1 MPRQD
6 TSFDQDK
13 TMLAEM
19 DNVSRDSQHS
29 SNNYF
34 YNRWFIKGTVLNY
47 PLNWC

>member
-34 YNRWFIKGTVLNY
+34 YNRWLKGHFSVVS
-47 PLNWC
+47 